1 LLKNTEILNMPVL
14 HKITHLSELS
24 EIIKS
29 KSGYSMTIGVFDGIH
44 LGHQFLINETIK
56 IAKNH
61 NHNSCL
67 ISFSNSPYHF
77 LTKKNDSNNYLSTK
91 YEKTNILSNYKIDD
105 IFFIEF
111 NDEIANTK
119 AYDFLAYLNTSS
131 NLKSLIIGP
140 DFSLGKNKE
149 GNINYL
155 NKMQNT
161 FDYKLH
167 VADPYINQNQI
178 VSSTLIKKLIEQ
190 KQIIKAN
197 QCLGYF
203 YNLTG
208 KVIKGENRGKD
219 LNMPTANLLIDQKKF
234 IPPEGIYA
242 CKVKYG
248 KKKYTGALS
257 IGKNP
262 TFGNNNPLSIE
273 VHIVDFSKSLY
284 NETLT
289 IEIHKHIRDQI
300 TFSDII
306 KLKEQM
312 QKDLIDIKK
321 NFDNE

>member
-1 LLKNTEILNMPVL
+1 MPVI
-14 HKITHLSELS
+14 HNITQLSELS
-24 EIIKS
+24 KIIKS

-44 LGHQFLINETIK
+44 LGHKFLINETIK
-56 IAKNH
+56 VAKNH
-61 NHNSCL
+61 NHNSCV

-77 LTKKNDSNNYLSTK
+77 LTKKNDSNNYLSTE
-91 YEKTNILSNYKIDD
+91 YEKTYILSNYKIDD

-111 NDEIANTK
+111 NAEIANTK
-119 AYDFLAYLNTSS
+119 AYNFLKYLNTSS

-167 VADPYINQNQI
+167 VAEPYISQSQI

-208 KVIKGENRGKD
+208 KVIKGENRGKE
-219 LNMPTANLLIDQKKF
+219 LNMPTANLLINQKKF

-242 CKVKYG
+242 CKVKY
-248 KKKYTGALS
+248 KNKKYIGALS

-289 IEIHKHIRDQI
+289 IEIHEHIRDQI
-300 TFSDII
+300 TYSDII

-312 QKDLIDIKK
+312 QKDLNNIKK
-321 NFDNE
+321 YFKNE